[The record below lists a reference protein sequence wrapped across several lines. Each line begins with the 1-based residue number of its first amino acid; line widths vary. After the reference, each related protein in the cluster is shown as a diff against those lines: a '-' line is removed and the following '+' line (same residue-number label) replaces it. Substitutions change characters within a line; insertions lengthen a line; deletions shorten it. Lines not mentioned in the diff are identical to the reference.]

1 MALDGGCRIKVQDD
15 VISTEKE
22 SFLKSG
28 TWGDLEP
35 LTNNI
40 LISLNISLT
49 NLTTVFL
56 SAALFL
62 SRRSDRLGGLL
73 LHTTALLI

>member
-1 MALDGGCRIKVQDD
+1 MKSGGFGHASRCIWALSMALDGGCRIKVQDD

-22 SFLKSG
+22 SFLKSC

-40 LISLNISLT
+40 LISLDLPQHLT
-49 NLTTVFL
+49 N
-56 SAALFL
+56 
-62 SRRSDRLGGLL
+62 
-73 LHTTALLI
+73 